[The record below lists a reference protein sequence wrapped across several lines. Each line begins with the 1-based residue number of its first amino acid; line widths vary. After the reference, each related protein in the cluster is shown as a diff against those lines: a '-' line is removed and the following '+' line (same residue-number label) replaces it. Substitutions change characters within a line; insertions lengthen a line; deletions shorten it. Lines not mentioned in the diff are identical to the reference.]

1 MTQKV
6 NNNFADIMDMEPLDQ
21 GEDTMPQITV
31 DAHEIT
37 VVENPDLPDMTD
49 IDTKMCEGEKQLEV
63 LIDKGIC
70 MTRELYDELPKIE
83 PKYRNRHMEIT
94 SMVMGTALD
103 AIKHKTELQLKKK
116 EQRLKEKSY
125 GGKETAKTPGG
136 GSVTNNNFFGNRE
149 ELMKFIKD
157 SKKDTKN

>member
-1 MTQKV
+1 MTTKV
-6 NNNFADIMDMEPLDQ
+6 NNNFADIMDMEPVEQ
-21 GEDTMPQITV
+21 EETMPDITV
-31 DAHEIT
+31 DAHEIV

-49 IDTKMCEGEKQLEV
+49 IDGKMVEGEKQLEV
-63 LIDKGIC
+63 LIDKGIK

-125 GGKETAKTPGG
+125 AGKPAVKTSDA
-136 GSVTNNNFFGNRE
+136 GSVTNNNYFGNRE
-149 ELMKFIKD
+149 ELMRFIKNTKD
-157 SKKDTKN
+157 SKN